1 LSISATVTGWSRRSE
16 KLPRS
21 RRKPTP
27 ANPLRSSW
35 TRFRD
40 SRSGVSK
47 SRETLRPKRGR
58 VKSVS
63 DLRESEPSLQL
74 RLEALP
80 ESMAVLRRHLRRWL
94 DEAGATD
101 RELFEIQLAVTE
113 AFANAVEHPEEP
125 TSHLVEIKGTV
136 TNRTVAI
143 SVRDYGRWQ
152 DESSAKLDGG
162 LGLAIMD
169 TLMDSLV
176 VEPLADGTTA
186 TMHRRLT
193 MR

>member
-1 LSISATVTGWSRRSE
+1 
-16 KLPRS
+16 
-21 RRKPTP
+21 
-27 ANPLRSSW
+27 
-35 TRFRD
+35 
-40 SRSGVSK
+40 
-47 SRETLRPKRGR
+47 

-80 ESMAVLRRHLRRWL
+80 ESMAVLRRHLRSWL
-94 DEAGATD
+94 HEAGVTG

-125 TSHLVEIKGTV
+125 TSHVVEIKGTV
-136 TNRTVAI
+136 TNHTLAL

-152 DESSAKLDGG
+152 DESSATEEGG

-169 TLMDSLV
+169 TLMDSV
-176 VEPLADGTTA
+176 VVDPFEDGTIV
-186 TMHRRLT
+186 TMQRQLANH
-193 MR
+193 

>member
-1 LSISATVTGWSRRSE
+1 
-16 KLPRS
+16 
-21 RRKPTP
+21 
-27 ANPLRSSW
+27 
-35 TRFRD
+35 
-40 SRSGVSK
+40 
-47 SRETLRPKRGR
+47 

-80 ESMAVLRRHLRRWL
+80 ESMAVLRQQLRGWL
-94 DEAGATD
+94 KDAGASG

-125 TSHLVEIKGTV
+125 TSHLIEITGTV
-136 TNRTVAI
+136 TNRTVAL

-152 DESSAKLDGG
+152 DESSANEDGG

-169 TLMDSLV
+169 ELMDSVV
-176 VEPLADGTTA
+176 VEPFEDGTTV
-186 TMHRRLT
+186 TMHRHLA